1 MNLVNQD
8 FLRSLTVFCVIF
20 VLLAL
25 VVTIGGSG
33 LKHQMADVANRLF
46 PYFKTLRSTAM
57 TQVVFGMMALG
68 VAKVIM
74 DVLDAESVE
83 DALGGKP
90 A

>member
-8 FLRSLTVFCVIF
+8 FLRSLTFFCVIF

-25 VVTIGGSG
+25 VVTIGGSS

-68 VAKVIM
+68 VAKIIM
-74 DVLDAESVE
+74 DVMQVDSVE
-83 DALGGKP
+83 EAFGAKSV
-90 A
+90 